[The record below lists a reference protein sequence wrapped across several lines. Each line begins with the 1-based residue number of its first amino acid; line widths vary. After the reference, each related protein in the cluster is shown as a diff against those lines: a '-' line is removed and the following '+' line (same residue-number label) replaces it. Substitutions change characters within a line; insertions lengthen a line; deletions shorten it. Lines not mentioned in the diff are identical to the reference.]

1 MEKFQ
6 LNGKTAFVA
15 GGFGLIGSETVK
27 ALSDAGS
34 KVVVLDLKKAFN
46 ENGFTFEFLD
56 LADTKNLDS
65 SLTGIIDKHG
75 PANIFV
81 NCAYPRTVDWDGN
94 NFEDV
99 TLESLQKNVDMQMNS
114 SIWIAKTFANHMA
127 KHGQGGSIINI
138 SSIYGIL
145 GQDLSVYDGTPIR
158 ENMVYAAVK
167 GAIVNF
173 TRQMASYYG
182 QFQIRT
188 NVICPGGIFDG
199 QDKRF
204 VQQYTYKTP
213 MKRMGQPD
221 EVASSILFLAS
232 DASSYISGATIAIDG
247 GWSAI

>member
-1 MEKFQ
+1 MV
-6 LNGKTAFVA
+6 FV
-15 GGFGLIGSETVK
+15 S
-27 ALSDAGS
+27 
-34 KVVVLDLKKAFN
+34 
-46 ENGFTFEFLD
+46 
-56 LADTKNLDS
+56 
-65 SLTGIIDKHG
+65 G
-75 PANIFV
+75 P
-81 NCAYPRTVDWDGN
+81 
-94 NFEDV
+94 NFDDV
-99 TLESLQKNVDMQMNS
+99 TLESLQKNVDIQMNS
-114 SIWIAKTFANHMA
+114 TIWISKTFANHMA

-145 GQDLSVYDGTPIR
+145 GQDLSVYDGTPMR
-158 ENMVYAAVK
+158 ENITYAAVK

-188 NVICPGGIFDG
+188 NVICHGGIFDG

-247 GWSAI
+247 G